1 MMVLD
6 LDNVVLLEPVDAAGR
21 VDQFG
26 VVETWGEQVH
36 VYFAVGADDLGCYVL
51 VGVGAVALLNRGH
64 TGQLSVVDTAVKKVQ
79 VEPVTGACV
88 DEFGIVEAGV
98 REVDVDYVG
107 QIRCRYQYRGLDLTD
122 RPRGVI
128 C

>member
-36 VYFAVGADDLGCYVL
+36 VYFAVGADDLGCY
-51 VGVGAVALLNRGH
+51 GSAPS
-64 TGQLSVVDTAVKKVQ
+64 LS
-79 VEPVTGACV
+79 
-88 DEFGIVEAGV
+88 
-98 REVDVDYVG
+98 
-107 QIRCRYQYRGLDLTD
+107 
-122 RPRGVI
+122 
-128 C
+128 

>member
-36 VYFAVGADDLGCYVL
+36 VHFAVGADDLGCYVL
-51 VGVGAVALLNRGH
+51 VGVGAVAL
-64 TGQLSVVDTAVKKVQ
+64 
-79 VEPVTGACV
+79 
-88 DEFGIVEAGV
+88 
-98 REVDVDYVG
+98 
-107 QIRCRYQYRGLDLTD
+107 
-122 RPRGVI
+122 
-128 C
+128 